1 MVSLLTR
8 KGVLIFL
15 DFVGPSAPPS
25 SSKEKSVVLRK
36 RKAFPTDPSAFIP
49 GAGMDAAKGVKSSDT
64 NPLIP
69 PRLQSLFKKKKVV
82 EVTSR
87 PQVAPSQGK

>member
-1 MVSLLTR
+1 ME
-8 KGVLIFL
+8 IFA
-15 DFVGPSAPPS
+15 GPSAS
-25 SSKEKSVVLRK
+25 ASSKSIVHRK

-49 GAGMDAAKGVKSSDT
+49 GAGKDTATGVNSSDT

-87 PQVAPSQGK
+87 PQVAPSLGK